1 MDVTVDNPKN
11 AWRTELAG
19 PSPAEAA
26 LAAVKAAVTGPVP
39 ADAGR
44 DNGGGE
50 TRRPHMMLDLETMG
64 NGPRAAIAAIGAVL
78 FDPLDPLWRGDFGLD
93 DDVPEDVVRKEA
105 VATYRDWLANECADV
120 AIYLDLLLYQLRRDL
135 GEAVRRKFNR
145 TSDKIGVEVKL

>member
-1 MDVTVDNPKN
+1 MDEDGSALTFAALRKANIARLPLFKGN
-11 AWRTELAG
+11 AGQTAHTEEDGSDWVINDWIVAVLGELGELAN
-19 PSPAEAA
+19 
-26 LAAVKAAVTGPVP
+26 LAKKL
-39 ADAGR
+39 R
-44 DNGGGE
+44 
-50 TRRPHMMLDLETMG
+50 
-64 NGPRAAIAAIGAVL
+64 
-78 FDPLDPLWRGDFGLD
+78 RGDFGLD